1 MATVPFQDLDARVGV
16 QGPSVGGALCLDFAN
31 TVEPRGGTPDTDL
44 STVPDLRDDLN
55 DGYDVIAWGFQ
66 QGLYDRPR
74 AAELWR
80 MVDDPPLAA
89 DLLSRALPLRDA
101 VYRVFTSLVVDAAP
115 AADDVAELRTTS
127 AAALAA
133 ATWQAH
139 LGGLDLSWP
148 DPDPGVVLR
157 HVGLSALDLLRDP
170 ASARI
175 KLCPGL
181 GRSGTSCGWLF
192 LDTTKNRSRRWCSMS
207 DCGNVSKSQRQAMR
221 RQDQRA
227 SH

>member
-1 MATVPFQDLDARVGV
+1 MQELDARIDA

-55 DGYDVIAWGFQ
+55 DGYDLVAWGFR

-74 AAELWR
+74 AAELWHL
-80 MVDDPPLAA
+80 VEST
-89 DLLSRALPLRDA
+89 DLLSRALTLRDA
-101 VYRVFTSLVVDAAP
+101 VYRVFTSLVVGTAP
-115 AADDVAELRTTS
+115 AAGDVAVLRTSS
-127 AAALAA
+127 AEALAA
-133 ATWQAH
+133 ATWQPRV
-139 LGGLDLSWP
+139 GGLDLSWP
-148 DPDPGVVLR
+148 DPDPGVVLGQ
-157 HVGLSALDLLRDP
+157 VGLSALDLLRDP

-175 KLCPGL
+175 KLCPGF
-181 GRSGTSCGWLF
+181 GRGGTSCGWLF

-207 DCGNVSKSQRQAMR
+207 DCGNVSKSQRQSRR

-227 SH
+227 SR